1 LIVRIHLLIL
11 AKTALDSKFIMTLF
25 YALWRAFVEDET
37 VLIMLVQQYAAKYG
51 ITFSSKYLDD
61 PNIKIKLI
69 SLIQESLAGKR
80 GPVTD
85 DDLI

>member
-1 LIVRIHLLIL
+1 
-11 AKTALDSKFIMTLF
+11 M
-25 YALWRAFVEDET
+25 EDESI
-37 VLIMLVQQYAAKYG
+37 LIALVQQYAGRFG

-61 PNIKIKLI
+61 ADKKAKLI
-69 SLIQESLAGKR
+69 TLIQEALAGKR

>member
-1 LIVRIHLLIL
+1 
-11 AKTALDSKFIMTLF
+11 M
-25 YALWRAFVEDET
+25 EDET
-37 VLIMLVQQYAAKYG
+37 VLIMLVQQYAGKYG

-61 PNIKIKLI
+61 SDKKAKLI
-69 SLIQESLAGKR
+69 TLIQESLAGKR

>member
-1 LIVRIHLLIL
+1 MNIIL
-11 AKTALDSKFIMTLF
+11 CDLEP
-25 YALWRAFVEDET
+25 FVEDET
-37 VLIMLVQQYAAKYG
+37 ILIMLVQQYANKYG

-61 PNIKIKLI
+61 SEKKAQLV
-69 SLIQESLAGKR
+69 SLIQEALAGKR